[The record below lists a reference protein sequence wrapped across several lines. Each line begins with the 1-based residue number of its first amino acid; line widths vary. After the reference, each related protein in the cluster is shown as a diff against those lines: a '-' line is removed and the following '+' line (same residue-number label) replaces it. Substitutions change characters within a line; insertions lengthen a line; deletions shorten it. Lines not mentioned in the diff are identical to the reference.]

1 MPMASDISCSV
12 EDHNRAD
19 PAAVGRAPAT
29 ILASFVERLA
39 ARDFDGIAG
48 CLEPG
53 VRLRALIPGGPGER
67 NGRAAAAARFRDWF
81 AEATTFELVEHR
93 IEPFVDRWLVTYRI
107 ALEEG
112 DGPREV
118 EQHLF
123 CDLGAELIERID
135 LICSGFRLVVLPG
148 PTGVHRFD
156 AGTLGC
162 ADGLAGAF
170 RARIGQIPVG
180 DSLVVVAR
188 DPAAKEDLP
197 SLARLLGSRVVSV
210 ATHDDG
216 HLEMT
221 VERGR

>member
-1 MPMASDISCSV
+1 MIS
-12 EDHNRAD
+12 
-19 PAAVGRAPAT
+19 PPP
-29 ILASFVERLA
+29 ILGSFVERLA
-39 ARDFDGIAG
+39 ARDFDGLAA
-48 CLEPG
+48 CLDPD
-53 VRLRALIPGGPGER
+53 VRLRAIIPPGPEER
-67 NGRAAAAARFRDWF
+67 HGRAAAAGRFGDWF
-81 AEATTFELVEHR
+81 ADAVSFELVEHR

-112 DGPREV
+112 EGPRRV

-135 LICSGFRLVVLPG
+135 LLCSGFRPVVLPE

-162 ADGLAGAF
+162 GDGLAGAF

-188 DPAAKEDLP
+188 DPAAREDLP
-197 SLARLLGSRVVSV
+197 SLARLLGNRVVSV
-210 ATHDDG
+210 ETQDDG
-216 HLEMT
+216 RLEMT
-221 VERGR
+221 VERRR

>member
-1 MPMASDISCSV
+1 MQPGMEPQDDATSGGSAST
-12 EDHNRAD
+12 N
-19 PAAVGRAPAT
+19 APP
-29 ILASFVERLA
+29 ILGAFVERLA
-39 ARDFDGIAG
+39 TRDFEGLAARLD
-48 CLEPG
+48 PD
-53 VRLRALIPGGPGER
+53 VHLRAIVPSGPEEQVARLAAVRRFTAWFGGALR
-67 NGRAAAAARFRDWF
+67 
-81 AEATTFELVEHR
+81 FELVDRR

-107 ALEEG
+107 ELDEG
-112 DGPREV
+112 DGPRLV

-135 LICSGFRLVVLPG
+135 LLCSGFRPAALPG
-148 PTGVHRFD
+148 QTGVHRYD

-170 RARIGQIPVG
+170 RAQINQIPVG

-197 SLARLLGSRVVSV
+197 SLARLLGNRVVLIR
-210 ATHDDG
+210 TLDDG
-216 HLEMT
+216 RLELT

>member
-1 MPMASDISCSV
+1 MAIDISCSI
-12 EDHNRAD
+12 EEHNRAD
-19 PAAVGRAPAT
+19 PAAVNGTPAT
-29 ILASFVERLA
+29 ILGSFVERLA
-39 ARDFDGIAG
+39 ARDFDGLAA
-48 CLEPG
+48 CLYPD
-53 VRLRALIPGGPGER
+53 VRLRAIVPPGLEEHH
-67 NGRAAAAARFRDWF
+67 GRAAAVGRFVDWF
-81 AEATTFELVEHR
+81 ADAVSCELVEHR

-107 ALEEG
+107 AVEEG

-135 LICSGFRLVVLPG
+135 LLCSGFRLMVLPG

-188 DPAAKEDLP
+188 DPAAKQDLP
-197 SLARLLGSRVVSV
+197 SLARLLGNRVVSLETLV
-210 ATHDDG
+210 DG
-216 HLEMT
+216 RLELT